1 MYDGKRLL
9 VREKKKNRLNGVVHV
24 YDMETNSWGV
34 LGSIIY
40 TAGAVWDFYKFTPS
54 WCPVEEGEQNYKAIV
69 DCNEHRVFY
78 LISIMRLVNTTK

>member
-1 MYDGKRLL
+1 MVVYDGKRLL

-54 WCPVEEGEQNYKAIV
+54 
-69 DCNEHRVFY
+69 
-78 LISIMRLVNTTK
+78 